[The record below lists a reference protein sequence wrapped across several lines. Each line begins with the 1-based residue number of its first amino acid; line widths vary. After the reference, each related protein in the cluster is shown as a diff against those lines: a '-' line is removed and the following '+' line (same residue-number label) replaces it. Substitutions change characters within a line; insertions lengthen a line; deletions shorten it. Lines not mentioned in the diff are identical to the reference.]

1 MDSPLTNRRAR
12 ALFALVF
19 AVALISGLFVAGPF
33 AASAQTTLSQCNGT
47 DNVGGQ
53 AVECS
58 YTVTNTVN
66 GSMTSSSVTL
76 RECHGA
82 ANAPP
87 TCTTSTV
94 NSTALVTTI
103 DQCNGSGNGG
113 GGTVTCSVDVV
124 NNITG
129 LVTPTPATVNQCNS
143 SGLEGGTEPT
153 ILCDPYPATT
163 TGANVTQ
170 CNGSGNGGGGTMRV
184 RCTVSSGSTT
194 TSLLNVFVDQCNGSG
209 NGGGATVTCRSSLT
223 NNITAPAPGP
233 TATPTTP
240 VTPTTSASPAPTT
253 APTVNPSPLPTVV
266 STPTPPLPGPT
277 DRPGQPNTP
286 NPQPSEG
293 PGLDENSA
301 GGSGGG
307 GTSVQGGGP
316 TSGIDTT
323 GQVTQ
328 IPTGSAATGGGSTAG
343 LENINLLALGFIF
356 LGAAVFSLQ
365 MRSVTRVK
373 R

>member
-1 MDSPLTNRRAR
+1 MQNPLRTQRAR
-12 ALFALVF
+12 ALVVLVF

-33 AASAQTTLSQCNGT
+33 TASAQTTLSQCNGT
-47 DNVGGQ
+47 DNAGGQ

-94 NSTALVTTI
+94 NSSALVTTI

-129 LVTPTPATVNQCNS
+129 STTPTPATVNQCNS

-153 ILCDPYPATT
+153 ILCDPYPAST

-170 CNGSGNGGGGTMRV
+170 CNGSGSGGGGTMRV

-194 TSLLNVFVDQCNGSG
+194 TSLLNVFINQCNGSG

-223 NNITAPAPGP
+223 NNVTAAPAPGP
-233 TATPTTP
+233 SATPTTP
-240 VTPTTSASPAPTT
+240 VSPGPSVTPGPTAAPT
-253 APTVNPSPLPTVV
+253 PLPTVTSV
-266 STPTPPLPGPT
+266 PTPPVPVPT
-277 DRPGQPNTP
+277 DTPDLPNAPTPGST
-286 NPQPSEG
+286 EG
-293 PGLDENSA
+293 PNLDENGA
-301 GGSGGG
+301 GGGG
-307 GTSVQGGGP
+307 GTSVQGGAP
-316 TSGIDTT
+316 TGSIDTT

-328 IPTGSAATGGGSTAG
+328 VPTGGAATGGGSTSG
-343 LENINLLALGFIF
+343 LENTHLLVLGFAF
-356 LGAAVFSLQ
+356 LGAAVVSLQ
-365 MRSVTRVK
+365 RRSVSRIQS
-373 R
+373 